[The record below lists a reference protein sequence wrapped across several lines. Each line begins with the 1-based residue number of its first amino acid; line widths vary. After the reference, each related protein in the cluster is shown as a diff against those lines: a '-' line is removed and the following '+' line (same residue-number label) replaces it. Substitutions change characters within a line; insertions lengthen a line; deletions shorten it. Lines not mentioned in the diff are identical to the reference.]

1 MKIFF
6 FGQKSFGAAVLKRLI
21 ADRHAITGVAVPE
34 PGQYYD
40 RVHVLTVKE
49 NLWVLPVEKIASTDI
64 PKDTELIVAAHSHHF
79 ISTKALDRVAHG
91 GIGYHPSALP
101 RHRGRDAVRWT
112 VAMRD
117 PITAGTVYW
126 LDNRVDGGDIL
137 AQRFIHVSPAEDY
150 HALWQRLFDLGVDML
165 SAAVS
170 AVATGHAGREPQAKE
185 YATWEPP
192 FDGHARLYRP
202 ELMALPGAVPQSE
215 NHCILGR
222 TACPDGF
229 TCKGCQFQKRN
240 PLCAHGLWKCPMG
253 NAKCDSACIWYNGGV
268 RNGVK
273 FGE

>member
-21 ADRHAITGVAVPE
+21 ADGHAITGVAVPE

-79 ISTKALDRVAHG
+79 ISTKALDRVTHG

-150 HALWQRLFDLGVDML
+150 HALWRRLFDLGVDML

-170 AVATGHAGREPQAKE
+170 AVATGHAGVSHKPKNTRHGSRRLTATLGFTDRNLWRSPARFRNRKIIASSVERRVLTASLVRDASSRKE
-185 YATWEPP
+185 TRSA
-192 FDGHARLYRP
+192 
-202 ELMALPGAVPQSE
+202 LMAFGNVRWETQNA
-215 NHCILGR
+215 ILLAFGIMAEKR
-222 TACPDGF
+222 RR
-229 TCKGCQFQKRN
+229 QKR
-240 PLCAHGLWKCPMG
+240 
-253 NAKCDSACIWYNGGV
+253 Y
-268 RNGVK
+268 
-273 FGE
+273 

>member
-21 ADRHAITGVAVPE
+21 ADGHVVTGVAVPE

-40 RVHVLTVKE
+40 KVHILSVKE
-49 NLWVLPVEKIASTDI
+49 NLPVLPVDKIVSSDI
-64 PKDTELIVAAHSHHF
+64 PLDTKLIVAAHSHHF
-79 ISTKALDRVAHG
+79 ISEKALHRAVHG

-137 AQRFIHVSPAEDY
+137 SQQFIHVGPGEDY
-150 HALWQRLFDLGVDML
+150 HALWQRLFGLGVEML
-165 SAAVS
+165 SD
-170 AVATGHAGREPQAKE
+170 AVAEVANGHQAREPQNRK

-192 FDGHARLYRP
+192 FDGHTRLYRP
-202 ELMALPGAVPQSE
+202 ELVALPGDAPATLPK
-215 NHCILGR
+215 NHCSLGR
-222 TACPDGF
+222 EACSDNFP
-229 TCKGCQFQKRN
+229 CQGCQFQERN
-240 PLCAHGLWKCPMG
+240 PLCAHGLWKCPLG
-253 NAKCDSACIWYNGGV
+253 NAKCDSDCVYFNGEG
-268 RNGVK
+268 K
-273 FGE
+273 TA

>member
-21 ADRHAITGVAVPE
+21 GDGHTITGAAVPE

-40 RVHVLTVKE
+40 KVHVLAIKE
-49 NLWVLPVEKIASTDI
+49 KLPVLPVDKILSSDI
-64 PKDTELIVAAHSHHF
+64 PEDTELIVAAHSHHF
-79 ISTKALDRVAHG
+79 IAEKALRRVAYG

-126 LDNRVDGGDIL
+126 LDSHVDSGDIL
-137 AQRFIHVSPAEDY
+137 SQRFIHVSPSEDH
-150 HALWQRLFDLGVDML
+150 HALWRRLFDIGVDML

-170 AVATGHAGREPQAKE
+170 EVANGHPAREPQNWK

-192 FDGHARLYRP
+192 FDGHARLHRP
-202 ELMALPGAVPQSE
+202 ELLAISGEMKKSE
-215 NHCILGR
+215 NHCVLGCE
-222 TACPDGF
+222 ACGDNF
-229 TCKGCQFQKRN
+229 LCAGCQFQKKN
-240 PLCAHGLWKCPMG
+240 PLCGHGLWKCPLG
-253 NAKCDSACIWYNGGV
+253 NARCDSSCVWFNGGE
-268 RNGVK
+268 K
-273 FGE
+273 TA

>member
-21 ADRHAITGVAVPE
+21 VDGHTITGAAVPE

-40 RVHVLTVKE
+40 KAHILAVKE
-49 NLWVLPVEKIASTDI
+49 KLPVLPVDKILSSDI
-64 PKDTELIVAAHSHHF
+64 PEGTELIVAAHSHHF
-79 ISTKALDRVAHG
+79 ISEKALHRAAHG

-126 LDNRVDGGDIL
+126 LDNLVDGGDIL
-137 AQRFIHVSPAEDY
+137 SQRFIHVSPGKD
-150 HALWQRLFDLGVDML
+150 HHVLWRRLFELGVDML

-170 AVATGHAGREPQAKE
+170 DIAIGHAAREPQDWA

-192 FDGHARLYRP
+192 FDGHARLHRP
-202 ELMALPGAVPQSE
+202 ELLAISGEVAKSD
-215 NHCILGR
+215 NHCVLGR
-222 TACPDGF
+222 V
-229 TCKGCQFQKRN
+229 TCGTKYPCEGCRFQEKN
-240 PLCAHGLWKCPMG
+240 QLCAHGLWKCPLG
-253 NAKCDSACIWYNGGV
+253 NVICDSSCVWFNGEE
-268 RNGVK
+268 K
-273 FGE
+273 TA

>member
-1 MKIFF
+1 MKLFF

-21 ADRHAITGVAVPE
+21 ADGHTITGAAVPE

-40 RVHVLTVKE
+40 KVHILAIKE
-49 NLWVLPVEKIASTDI
+49 KLPVLPADKVLYSDI
-64 PKDTELIVAAHSHHF
+64 PEGTELIVAAHSHHF
-79 ISTKALDRVAHG
+79 ISEKALCRAAHG

-137 AQRFIHVSPAEDY
+137 SQRFIHVSPSEDY
-150 HALWQRLFDLGVDML
+150 HALWRRLFDLGVVML

-170 AVATGHAGREPQAKE
+170 EVAGGHPAREPQNPK

-192 FDGHARLYRP
+192 YDGHTRLYRP
-202 ELMALPGAVPQSE
+202 ELLTITGAV
-215 NHCILGR
+215 
-222 TACPDGF
+222 A
-229 TCKGCQFQKRN
+229 KRN
-240 PLCAHGLWKCPMG
+240 PLCAHGLWKCPLE
-253 NAKCDSACIWYNGGV
+253 NAKCDSDCVWFNG
-268 RNGVK
+268 K
-273 FGE
+273 EKTA